1 MPDRPAHKG
10 AFNTLTRYH
19 LSSDKQLEMTMR
31 KPKDFDAQLKALA
44 EKAKALKDS
53 KLHRLGE
60 LVVATGADAID
71 TETLAGGLL
80 AMTAT
85 TDLVQRAAWKKA
97 GEEMFRKG
105 FRAAKAGASTN
116 RESAQARNSGRAPS

>member
-1 MPDRPAHKG
+1 
-10 AFNTLTRYH
+10 
-19 LSSDKQLEMTMR
+19 MR

-44 EKAKALKDS
+44 DKARALKDN

-71 TETLAGGLL
+71 METLAGGLL
-80 AMTAT
+80 AMTTT
-85 TDLVQRAAWKKA
+85 TDLKQTAAWKKA

-105 FRAAKAGASTN
+105 VRPANAGASAN
-116 RESAQARNSGRAPS
+116 RESAQTGNSSRSPS

>member
-1 MPDRPAHKG
+1 
-10 AFNTLTRYH
+10 
-19 LSSDKQLEMTMR
+19 MR

-44 EKAKALKDS
+44 EKAKALKDN

-71 TETLAGGLL
+71 MGTLAGGLL

-85 TDLVQRAAWKKA
+85 TDSTQRAAWKKA

-105 FRAAKAGASTN
+105 LRPAKAGASAN
-116 RESAQARNSGRAPS
+116 RESAQAGNSGGVPA